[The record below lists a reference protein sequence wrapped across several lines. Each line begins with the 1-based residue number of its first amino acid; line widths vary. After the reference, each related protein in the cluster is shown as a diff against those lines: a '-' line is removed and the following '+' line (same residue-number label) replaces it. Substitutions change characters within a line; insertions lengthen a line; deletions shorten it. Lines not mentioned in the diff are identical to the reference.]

1 MERISHWLAWAT
13 VAVIVLFAGLNWS
26 VLSAPAALNLVA
38 AEVQAPVG
46 VILLAMTAVFVA
58 LFIVATLYSRIGTL
72 LETRRLLKEVQQARN
87 LAEQAEASRL
97 ENLHQLIATEFR
109 LLNERLG
116 SLTMGVKS
124 NAAPSDET
132 SAEKSAEFSPVSLS
146 AIVTG
151 RGAA

>member
-1 MERISHWLAWAT
+1 MERITHWLAWST
-13 VAVIVLFAGLNWS
+13 VFVIVVFAGLNWS
-26 VLSAPAALNLVA
+26 VLAAPTALNLVA
-38 AEVQAPVG
+38 TQVHAPVG

-72 LETRRLLKEVQQARN
+72 LETRRLLKEVQQARD

-109 LLNERLG
+109 LLNDRLG
-116 SLTMGVKS
+116 SLT
-124 NAAPSDET
+124 
-132 SAEKSAEFSPVSLS
+132 AEKKADTKAATEEFKPVSLS